1 MTTNTQAHYR
11 IGLIAK
17 RVSKEDLFTIK
28 ELSLLM
34 YSLQNVTAE
43 STAIKEFLT
52 LITFKLNTLFT
63 QEINS
68 ASFIASPEDISK
80 MLFGMQRFSSEE
92 PVVMQLLASV
102 VQFLRPDDR
111 THWSGQHASVALYGL
126 QAMSPETEEVRAV
139 IHAMH
144 SSALPNSSGSEGLSE
159 SVIPLNSRVVAVLV
173 NSVQNMHERHKETK
187 LLIGILTKLVQSCD
201 DRFNQNEIA
210 QALFGLRK
218 MQLSEH
224 TGSLELRVLLDE
236 LTKKLEQC
244 RGNLSMESFRQC
256 VLGMDGMS
264 SQSRHVRSLIHV
276 LADKLKLCGQEMG
289 EEDLRV
295 CVHAL
300 RNMDSVFSGVR
311 YFVEMLSGK
320 IRTSPVDSLSAETLA
335 QACVGLGRMGSDCS
349 QVRKLLNV
357 LTDKVRSSSSMR
369 LRNRHIHDVF
379 GNLGALKS
387 DYVEVKSFVGAV
399 GEQFRRSDASKRPP
413 KYLETTAISS

>member
-1 MTTNTQAHYR
+1 MN
-11 IGLIAK
+11 
-17 RVSKEDLFTIK
+17 
-28 ELSLLM
+28 SL
-34 YSLQNVTAE
+34 
-43 STAIKEFLT
+43 
-52 LITFKLNTLFT
+52 
-63 QEINS
+63 
-68 ASFIASPEDISK
+68 
-80 MLFGMQRFSSEE
+80 
-92 PVVMQLLASV
+92 
-102 VQFLRPDDR
+102 
-111 THWSGQHASVALYGL
+111 
-126 QAMSPETEEVRAV
+126 
-139 IHAMH
+139 
-144 SSALPNSSGSEGLSE
+144 
-159 SVIPLNSRVVAVLV
+159 
-173 NSVQNMHERHKETK
+173 QNMHERHKETK

-379 GNLGALKS
+379 GNLVALKS
-387 DYVEVKSFVGAV
+387 DHGGEELRGCCWRAV
-399 GEQFRRSDASKRPP
+399 P
-413 KYLETTAISS
+413 